1 MPVTDAPTTPGRHLR
16 VHGVVQGVG
25 FRPWVARLAKRLDL
39 RGRVWNDGDGVQARA
54 TGSDDALDAFE
65 AALRQPPMPGAEVRA
80 LRSAPAALGADE
92 LADGFCI
99 IEPATPSVGARPTLS
114 LAPDRAMCPSCRDEI
129 DDPRDPRAD
138 YAFTSCTDC
147 GPRYTVAA
155 ALPYARRRTSLAAF
169 PLCPRCAAEYA
180 DADDRRFH
188 AETTACPD
196 CGPRLWLR
204 RPDGSTIAGARL
216 ADAARA
222 LRDGQIVALK
232 GLGGFHLACRA
243 DDEAVVAELRARKRR
258 PRKPFAVM
266 APSLEAAAALIDLT
280 PAAAALLSDDAAP
293 IVIAPRRDGA
303 PVAPSVAPGADELGV
318 FLPYT
323 PLHHVLLRA
332 FGGPLVM
339 TSGNLSEA
347 PIEIDGDAAVERL
360 RGVADL
366 FVDHD
371 RGVVARCEDSVVRV
385 TGGEP
390 IVLRRARGYVPLA
403 IRLPVPTP
411 VPLLAVG
418 GHLANTLCVA
428 IGDQA
433 WLGPHLGDL
442 EDADAVA
449 AFEAHVAH
457 LTGLVGV
464 APEVVV
470 HDLHPDY
477 ASTRFA
483 RSLGQTGVRT
493 IAVQHH
499 HAHIAATLADR
510 GHPGPALGLAFDGT
524 GYGDDGAAW
533 GGEILRADLLG
544 YTRLATFRP
553 LRLAGGAQAIREV
566 WRIGLAALLDA
577 FDGEC
582 GDARALLDA
591 PRGRIDAVTGL
602 LIRDVACTPA
612 HGLGRWFDAAAALL
626 LGVGRTTYSGEA
638 AMALE
643 TAARRASPGAPLP
656 FVLRPGDLLEI
667 DLRPAVRAMIRRR
680 LDGEPADALA
690 AAFHQVVVRATA
702 TAVRALDADLP
713 VALGGGCFVNAALR
727 AGLRAELAPERP
739 VLTPLAAPIN
749 DGAIAL
755 GQAAVAAAR
764 IGDCRA

>member
-1 MPVTDAPTTPGRHLR
+1 
-16 VHGVVQGVG
+16 
-25 FRPWVARLAKRLDL
+25 
-39 RGRVWNDGDGVQARA
+39 
-54 TGSDDALDAFE
+54 
-65 AALRQPPMPGAEVRA
+65 
-80 LRSAPAALGADE
+80 
-92 LADGFCI
+92 
-99 IEPATPSVGARPTLS
+99 
-114 LAPDRAMCPSCRDEI
+114 
-129 DDPRDPRAD
+129 
-138 YAFTSCTDC
+138 
-147 GPRYTVAA
+147 
-155 ALPYARRRTSLAAF
+155 
-169 PLCPRCAAEYA
+169 
-180 DADDRRFH
+180 
-188 AETTACPD
+188 
-196 CGPRLWLR
+196 
-204 RPDGSTIAGARL
+204 
-216 ADAARA
+216 
-222 LRDGQIVALK
+222 
-232 GLGGFHLACRA
+232 
-243 DDEAVVAELRARKRR
+243 
-258 PRKPFAVM
+258 
-266 APSLEAAAALIDLT
+266 
-280 PAAAALLSDDAAP
+280 
-293 IVIAPRRDGA
+293 
-303 PVAPSVAPGADELGV
+303 
-318 FLPYT
+318 
-323 PLHHVLLRA
+323 
-332 FGGPLVM
+332 M

-371 RGVVARCEDSVVRV
+371 RGIVARCEDSVVRV

-390 IVLRRARGYVPLA
+390 VIVRRARGYVPLA

-428 IGDQA
+428 LGDQA

-449 AFEAHVAH
+449 AFEAHVGH
-457 LTGLVGV
+457 LTGLLGV

-483 RSLGQTGVRT
+483 RTRGVRT

-510 GHPGPALGLAFDGT
+510 GHAGPALGLAFDGT

-533 GGEILRADLLG
+533 GGEILRADLRG

-553 LRLAGGAQAIREV
+553 LQLAGGARAIREV
-566 WRIGLAALLDA
+566 WRIGLAAVVDA
-577 FDGEC
+577 FDGEA
-582 GDARALLDA
+582 GDAGALLDA
-591 PRGRIDAVTGL
+591 PPDRLDAVAGL
-602 LIRDVACTPA
+602 LARDVACTPA
-612 HGLGRWFDAAAALL
+612 HGVGRWFDAAAALL

-667 DLRPAVRAMIRRR
+667 DLRPAVRAMARRR

-690 AAFHQVVVRATA
+690 AAFQQAIVRAA
-702 TAVRALDADLP
+702 AAAVRALDMELP

-727 AGLRAELAPERP
+727 AGLRAELGSERA
-739 VLTPLAAPIN
+739 VLTPLAAPVN

-764 IGDCRA
+764 LATEDC